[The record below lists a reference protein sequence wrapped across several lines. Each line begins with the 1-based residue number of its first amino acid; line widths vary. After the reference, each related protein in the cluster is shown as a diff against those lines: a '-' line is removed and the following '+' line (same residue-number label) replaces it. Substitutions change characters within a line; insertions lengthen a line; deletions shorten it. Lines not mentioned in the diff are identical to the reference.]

1 MSGGCC
7 QCTGNYVTAI
17 FNLIDQPEALYHT
30 SMFEPDACRPY
41 CNNWARLSIRQGG
54 VRTAGSGTS
63 TNATAPLQAVDELAA
78 SLARMGLKGS
88 GRGGPGTE
96 QKVGDDKGATEE
108 PGPPPGNAAGGGGIG
123 GGGNGVPTVAD
134 LSAHFHANFFELP
147 DHMQPPAAA
156 GGVRW
161 FGSRSA
167 PVLLAVPDSAAA
179 AAAGSG
185 AAGGA
190 VATLNGFGAE
200 AAAKLAH
207 GFVELFGAEGN
218 GSPPQPSSHR
228 QKGYGLFFVPVYV

>member
-1 MSGGCC
+1 MGELKS
-7 QCTGNYVTAI
+7 TGNNVTPS
-17 FNLIDQPEALYHT
+17 LKHMGQPEAFYCTGLL
-30 SMFEPDACRPY
+30 FEPDAYRPY

-54 VRTAGSGTS
+54 VRIAGSGTS
-63 TNATAPLQAVDELAA
+63 TSADKAPQAVDELAA

-88 GRGGPGTE
+88 SSGEPGTE
-96 QKVGDDKGATEE
+96 QQGGGDKGATEE
-108 PGPPPGNAAGGGGIG
+108 TGLLQGNDAGGGGIG
-123 GGGNGVPTVAD
+123 VPALAD
-134 LSAHFHANFFELP
+134 LSAHFQANFFELP
-147 DHMQPPAAA
+147 DRMQPPPAAA

-207 GFVELFGAEGN
+207 GFVELFGADGH
-218 GSPPQPSSHR
+218 GSSPPQPSSHR